1 MRNNFRLKFWVSNRT
16 FRFVYEVLFKFFKP
30 GSIVLNYCDT
40 DSLCI
45 SFTESLTPV
54 DDSRESQLRSTFEN
68 CLIEESR
75 DQFYQ
80 IWKDWFVTEETIED
94 EKKPGKLKS

>member
-1 MRNNFRLKFWVSNRT
+1 M
-16 FRFVYEVLFKFFKP
+16 
-30 GSIVLNYCDT
+30 
-40 DSLCI
+40 
-45 SFTESLTPV
+45 

-68 CLIEESR
+68 CLIEETR